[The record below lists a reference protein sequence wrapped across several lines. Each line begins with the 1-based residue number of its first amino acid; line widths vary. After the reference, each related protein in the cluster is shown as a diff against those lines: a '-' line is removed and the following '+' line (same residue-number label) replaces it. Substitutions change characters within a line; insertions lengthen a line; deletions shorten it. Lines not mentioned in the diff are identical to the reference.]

1 MSGIAVAV
9 PLKERLA
16 ELREEQREIENL
28 LARYEGEQQPKAR
41 KAVTARKPKTK
52 AKATTT
58 KKRGRG
64 RPPVRA
70 NEFISLVEKNPGITV
85 GEAAKQ
91 MKIKP
96 NYLYRLSANLIKQGR
111 VAKDGRGF
119 KATA

>member
-1 MSGIAVAV
+1 MSGIAVAA

-28 LARYEGEQQPKAR
+28 LARYEGEQPKVR
-41 KAVTARKPKTK
+41 KTK
-52 AKATTT
+52 AAAPKPKAKAKATT

-85 GEAAKQ
+85 SEAAKQ

-96 NYLYRLSANLIKQGR
+96 NYLYRLSADLVKQGR
-111 VAKDGRGF
+111 VNKQGRGF
-119 KATA
+119 KAAA